1 MATPSKNALLSLFN
15 IPEINIKKEDVSR
28 TVVADPHSIN
38 STTSEVVRKGR
49 RREPRRS
56 DPTVQEAR
64 RLKIEGMPLYMI
76 AIHMNLEHETI
87 YRWDEKNWLNESNRR
102 RKNQS

>member
-1 MATPSKNALLSLFN
+1 MTDVNKNALLSLFN
-15 IPEINIKKEDVSR
+15 IPTVEVNKEHVTK
-28 TVVADPHSIN
+28 TVIADPHSMN

-49 RREPRRS
+49 RREPRRT

-64 RLKIEGMPLYMI
+64 RLKISGMPLYMI

-87 YRWDEKNWLNESNRR
+87 FRWDEKNWLNESSRR
-102 RKNQS
+102 RKI